1 MLNKLNNFILGIWFI
16 FKIVTTSVY
25 MRIRY
30 GKGSATLYVQTIDEE
45 LKERLNDTEKVE
57 QLINEIQKR
66 KENGGYEIPYK

>member
-1 MLNKLNNFILGIWFI
+1 
-16 FKIVTTSVY
+16 

>member
-1 MLNKLNNFILGIWFI
+1 MLTQLHNFILGTWFI
-16 FKIVTTSVY
+16 FRIVTTSVY